1 MDHLFKNLK
10 EIFMKDL
17 IRLMELVA
25 VVFVAVIPIWGF
37 VYLAINNEAVKAGIR
52 VFHNLF

>member
-1 MDHLFKNLK
+1 
-10 EIFMKDL
+10 MKDL

>member
-25 VVFVAVIPIWGF
+25 VVFLAVLPIWGF

-52 VFHNLF
+52 LLNSPF